1 MKQILI
7 NRQGRIIEWDGDE
20 DVVSIH
26 HEIAHKILPNE
37 THPLDVLIKRGWIV
51 VGSRF
56 TQPYSKLRPN
66 QSQIDTLF
74 DLGVKYVYNL
84 YNNEQLY
91 PF

>member
-1 MKQILI
+1 MKQVLI

-26 HEIAHKILPNE
+26 SEIAQKILPHEIN
-37 THPLDVLIKRGWIV
+37 PLDVLIKRGWIV

-56 TQPYSKLRPN
+56 SKPYSKLRPN

-74 DLGVKYVYNL
+74 DLGVKYVYNF
-84 YNNEQLY
+84 YNGQQLY